1 MGRTVKLYAWP
12 RPATSGPLRAQR
24 ARDREWRHRQVPT
37 RSALARSAPAR
48 SEIAYLM
55 GEATPE
61 EKREAME
68 QFGKRAN
75 ASPDREFWTC
85 GVPDEDEDP

>member
-1 MGRTVKLYAWP
+1 MSAAARVLEPTRPPITLQALLELLPELTTSAGA
-12 RPATSGPLRAQR
+12 PATLDPPLTYA
-24 ARDREWRHRQVPT
+24 
-37 RSALARSAPAR
+37 
-48 SEIAYLM
+48 EIAYLM

-61 EKREAME
+61 EKREAMD